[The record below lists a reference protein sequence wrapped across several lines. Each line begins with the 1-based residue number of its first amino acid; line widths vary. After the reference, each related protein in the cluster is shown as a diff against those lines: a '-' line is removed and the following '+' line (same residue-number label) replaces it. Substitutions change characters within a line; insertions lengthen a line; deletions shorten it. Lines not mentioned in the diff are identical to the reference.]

1 MVKVENYSDIPD
13 IDQTLIQKMKAYLP
27 TDKIKEVTAAYDF
40 AEDAHSGQK
49 RLSGEPFFE
58 HPKQTALFLADLKLD
73 ANTISA
79 ALLHDV
85 IEDCDI
91 SYSQLSEEFG
101 EDVAYLV
108 DGVTKLTKAEIMGD
122 GQFLETS
129 NSDTSTEAESSLDDL
144 AQAETLRK
152 MLMAMAE
159 DVRVVLIKLA
169 DRLHN
174 MRTISALPDNRRE
187 SMAKETLE
195 IFAPLAHR
203 LGIWEIKWMLE
214 DLSFQQL
221 NPDAYRRIS
230 RRLNTK
236 RIEREAYVERIGHII
251 RSELEGAKIDAEV
264 YGRPKHI
271 YSIHTKSERYSSEN
285 KEISEIYDLFA
296 VRVLV
301 KEIKDCYAA
310 LGVIHSRWH
319 PMPGQFDDY
328 IANPKDNFYQSLHT
342 AVLCEDSAPVEFQIR
357 TMEMHE
363 VAEYGVAAHWLYK
376 EAGEQ
381 DTQFEEKMIW
391 LRQLLEWQRDAGGA
405 VEFVESFKTD
415 IFQNQVYVY
424 TPKGDVIELPMGA
437 TPLDFAY
444 RIHTDIGHSCIGA
457 KVNGKL
463 VALNHPLGNGD
474 TIQIMTSKTARGPS
488 LDWINANLGYAKTS
502 SARTKMRQWFNRQE
516 RESNIDRGREV
527 FQRQVQRLDIGMA
540 EEKAAEML
548 RFNNVGDMYAALGDG
563 SLTSEKLVG
572 RISAK
577 TLTPEIETRQGIPRT
592 GPASGIQVLGVGD
605 LLTSMARCCN
615 PIMGDQIVG
624 FITRGRGVTI
634 HRVNCPDI
642 LSEDEEERIVSV
654 DWGETKTL
662 YPVRIQLKCW
672 DRVGLLG
679 DVTSVVSNE
688 RINIA
693 NISSEEYDDVSVIS
707 LTVYINGVDQLNTLY
722 TRLEA
727 VNGII
732 SVSRLRN
739 LDVK

>member
-187 SMAKETLE
+187 SMANETLE

-251 RSELEGAKIDAEV
+251 RSELELSLI
-264 YGRPKHI
+264 HI
-271 YSIHTKSERYSSEN
+271 
-285 KEISEIYDLFA
+285 
-296 VRVLV
+296 
-301 KEIKDCYAA
+301 
-310 LGVIHSRWH
+310 
-319 PMPGQFDDY
+319 
-328 IANPKDNFYQSLHT
+328 
-342 AVLCEDSAPVEFQIR
+342 
-357 TMEMHE
+357 
-363 VAEYGVAAHWLYK
+363 
-376 EAGEQ
+376 
-381 DTQFEEKMIW
+381 
-391 LRQLLEWQRDAGGA
+391 
-405 VEFVESFKTD
+405 
-415 IFQNQVYVY
+415 
-424 TPKGDVIELPMGA
+424 
-437 TPLDFAY
+437 
-444 RIHTDIGHSCIGA
+444 
-457 KVNGKL
+457 
-463 VALNHPLGNGD
+463 
-474 TIQIMTSKTARGPS
+474 
-488 LDWINANLGYAKTS
+488 
-502 SARTKMRQWFNRQE
+502 
-516 RESNIDRGREV
+516 
-527 FQRQVQRLDIGMA
+527 
-540 EEKAAEML
+540 
-548 RFNNVGDMYAALGDG
+548 
-563 SLTSEKLVG
+563 
-572 RISAK
+572 
-577 TLTPEIETRQGIPRT
+577 
-592 GPASGIQVLGVGD
+592 
-605 LLTSMARCCN
+605 
-615 PIMGDQIVG
+615 
-624 FITRGRGVTI
+624 
-634 HRVNCPDI
+634 
-642 LSEDEEERIVSV
+642 
-654 DWGETKTL
+654 
-662 YPVRIQLKCW
+662 
-672 DRVGLLG
+672 
-679 DVTSVVSNE
+679 
-688 RINIA
+688 
-693 NISSEEYDDVSVIS
+693 
-707 LTVYINGVDQLNTLY
+707 
-722 TRLEA
+722 
-727 VNGII
+727 
-732 SVSRLRN
+732 
-739 LDVK
+739 